1 MLGYSLSEKMMV
13 TASYSTVSVS
23 NDGGNWGSFGIG
35 VMFG

>member
-1 MLGYSLSEKMMV
+1 MLGYNLSEKMMV